1 MYSGSTVN
9 FSCEDNYILNDT
21 NIITTS
27 CKQNGKWDGYIPHCV
42 KSEIIFADYRVATIC
57 LTGNF

>member
-1 MYSGSTVN
+1 MYSGTTVN

-27 CKQNGKWDGYIPHCV
+27 CKQNGKWDGYIPHCI
-42 KSEIIFADYRVATIC
+42 KSS
-57 LTGNF
+57 